1 MAAVPSLERAVAG
14 IKTRATIDFLRDSP
28 KKLLINGKWVAAKS
42 GKTFE
47 SINPANE
54 EILALIAEG
63 DKADVDAA
71 VKAAR
76 KAFDESK
83 WSSIT
88 PHQRSRYL
96 YKIADLIEQN
106 ADQLAELES
115 LDNGK
120 PLAIAKLAD
129 IPGAARTFRYYAG
142 WPTKIYGETNPSDP
156 STFNYTIREP
166 VGVCG
171 QIIPWNFP
179 LSMASWK
186 VAPALACGNT
196 IVLKPAEQTPL
207 SAIRLGE
214 LIQEAGVPDGV
225 VNIITGFGPGAG
237 SSIAEHP
244 DVDKVAFT
252 GSTEVGK
259 LILQASAGN
268 LKRVSLEL
276 GGKSP
281 NIIFRDSD
289 LEAAVQSATRGVFF
303 NSGQVC
309 TAGTRI
315 FIEQPV
321 YDEFVERLIEQSEKM
336 TVGDP
341 LDEKTRLGPVVSR
354 EQFDRVKSYLEI
366 GKGEG
371 AKVATGGEAVP
382 GRLFREADDLR
393 RSSQSDAHSP
403 GGDLR
408 PGRRRY
414 RVQRRGRC
422 DPAGQRYHLRSRGC
436 RMDPRRQ
443 SGAQG
448 RARIEGGYGLDQ
460 YLRRR
465 RSDLAVRW
473 IQAIRLRPRT
483 GSSFTR
489 SLYADQVRL
498 REALAGTGVGIVGKQ
513 RTLFLE
519 DEW

>member
-1 MAAVPSLERAVAG
+1 MAAVRSLERAIAG
-14 IKTRATIDFLRDSP
+14 IKTQATINFLKDSP

-54 EILALIAEG
+54 EVMALIAEG
-63 DKADVDAA
+63 DKADVDEA
-71 VKAAR
+71 VRASRRAL
-76 KAFDESK
+76 EGK

-88 PHQRSRYL
+88 PHQRARYL
-96 YKIADLIEQN
+96 FKIADLIDEN
-106 ADQLAELES
+106 TDQLAELES

-120 PLAIAKLAD
+120 PLAVAKTAD

-142 WPTKIYGETNPSDP
+142 WATKTYGETNPSDP
-156 STFNYTIREP
+156 TMFNYTLREP

-179 LSMASWK
+179 ISMASWK
-186 VAPALACGNT
+186 VAPALACGNA

-207 SAIRLGE
+207 TAIRLGE
-214 LIQEAGVPDGV
+214 LIQEAGVPEGV

-244 DVDKVAFT
+244 DIDKIAFT

-259 LILQASAGN
+259 LILQASTGN

-289 LEAAVQSATRGVFF
+289 LDAAVQSATRGVFF

-315 FIEQPV
+315 FIEQSV
-321 YDEFVERLIEQSEKM
+321 YDDFVERLVDHSRTM

-341 LDEKTRLGPVVSR
+341 LHESTRLGPVVSK
-354 EQFDRVKSYLEI
+354 EQFDRIKNYLEI
-366 GKGEG
+366 GKSEG
-371 AKVATGGEAVP
+371 AKVATGGDVLAGAGYFVKP
-382 GRLFREADDLR
+382 TIFAGVHNQMRIAREEIFGPVGAAIPFKDE
-393 RSSQSDAHSP
+393 SDAVFQGNDTTYGLAAAVWTRDISRAHKVARALKAGTVWINTYGGSDPISP
-403 GGDLR
+403 FGG
-408 PGRRRY
+408 Y
-414 RVQRRGRC
+414 K
-422 DPAGQRYHLRSRGC
+422 
-436 RMDPRRQ
+436 Q
-443 SGAQG
+443 SGFG
-448 RARIEGGYGLDQ
+448 RELG
-460 YLRRR
+460 
-465 RSDLAVRW
+465 VH
-473 IQAIRLRPRT
+473 
-483 GSSFTR
+483 
-489 SLYADQVRL
+489 SLELYTQIKSVYVKL
-498 REALAGTGVGIVGKQ
+498 
-513 RTLFLE
+513 
-519 DEW
+519 